1 MKSLLIIDTFIASP
15 LDQFE
20 VRDLLSLDA
29 PILANIH
36 FSITNIGLY
45 LTIAALIILALNTLA
60 VNYNK
65 VVANKWSLSQESIYA
80 TVHSIVLNQINA
92 KRGQIYFPFI
102 FSLFIFILINNLIG
116 MVPYSF
122 ASTSHFI
129 LTFSISFTV
138 VLGATILGF
147 QKHGLRFFSLFVPAG
162 CPLGLLPLL
171 VLIEFISY
179 LARNISLGLRL
190 AANMIRWE

>member
-20 VRDLLSLDA
+20 VRDLLSMDA

-65 VVANKWSLSQESIYA
+65 VVANK
-80 TVHSIVLNQINA
+80 
-92 KRGQIYFPFI
+92 
-102 FSLFIFILINNLIG
+102 
-116 MVPYSF
+116 
-122 ASTSHFI
+122 
-129 LTFSISFTV
+129 
-138 VLGATILGF
+138 
-147 QKHGLRFFSLFVPAG
+147 
-162 CPLGLLPLL
+162 
-171 VLIEFISY
+171 
-179 LARNISLGLRL
+179 
-190 AANMIRWE
+190 